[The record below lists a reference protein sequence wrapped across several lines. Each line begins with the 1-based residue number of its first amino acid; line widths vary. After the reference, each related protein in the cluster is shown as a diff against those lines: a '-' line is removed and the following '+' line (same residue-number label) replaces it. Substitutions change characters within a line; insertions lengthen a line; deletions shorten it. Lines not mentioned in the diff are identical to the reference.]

1 VTVNEASGAEW
12 VAIGDRLRAA
22 RESARISVRELA
34 RRVAVSPSHVSQV
47 ERGLASFSVRAL
59 YNVTSELGISMDSLF
74 DDASPALEVAS
85 GPVLRDG
92 PSTSS
97 DPLADNGIVLRARH
111 RPTIPLA
118 GGTRWERL
126 TPRPE
131 AGAEFKEVI
140 YPPAPVDGPRAVDY
154 VQHSGREYGVVIS
167 GTLTVQV
174 GFDTTQLHA
183 GDSIAFDSAVP
194 HRFWNETQEEVHAVW
209 LDREA
214 PYASTDGQNTDL
226 RTRGH

>member
-1 VTVNEASGAEW
+1 M
-12 VAIGDRLRAA
+12 
-22 RESARISVRELA
+22 SVRELA
-34 RRVAVSPSHVSQV
+34 RRVGVSPSHVSQV

-59 YNVTSELGISMDSLF
+59 YSVASELGISMDSLF

-85 GPVLRDG
+85 GPVLLDG
-92 PSTSS
+92 FSASG
-97 DPLADNGIVLRARH
+97 DPLADNGIVLRAGH

-140 YPPAPVDGPRAVDY
+140 YPPAPADGARAVDY

-194 HRFWNETQEEVHAVW
+194 HRFWNETQEEVRAVW

-214 PYASTDGQNTDL
+214 PYAPADAQNADL
-226 RTRGH
+226 RARGH

>member
-1 VTVNEASGAEW
+1 MG
-12 VAIGDRLRAA
+12 
-22 RESARISVRELA
+22 VRELA
-34 RRVAVSPSHVSQV
+34 RRVGVSPSHVSQV

-59 YNVTSELGISMDSLF
+59 YNVASELGISMDSLF
-74 DDASPALEVAS
+74 DDTPPALEVAS
-85 GPVLRDG
+85 KPVPPDG
-92 PSTSS
+92 PSASG
-97 DPLADNGIVLRARH
+97 DPLADNGIVLRAGH

-140 YPPAPVDGPRAVDY
+140 YPPAPADGVRAADY

-194 HRFWNETQEEVHAVW
+194 HRFWNETQEEVRAVW

-214 PYASTDGQNTDL
+214 PYTPADGQTTDL
-226 RTRGH
+226 RARGH